1 MNILNKISLIGLLSI
16 ASFSSMAQETS
27 LPYEGVKGWEETK
40 DKRMAWFREARF
52 GLFIHW
58 GLYSAAAGSWDGKQ
72 YPQHYAEWI
81 QAWAKIPSKTYAQV
95 LKPKFTAS
103 KFKADEWA
111 SLAKEAGMRYVII
124 TSRHHE
130 GFSIFNSQQ
139 PYSLKNEIT
148 GGTNISPEGRD
159 LYGEVITAFRKKGLK
174 AGAYYSLLDWQ
185 HPDSYEGLSYLNSN
199 PTGYK
204 PDHENYKKYLYGQ
217 VKELANNYGG
227 LDVLWLDFSSKKH
240 QGESWGTKNILTD
253 LIKWQPQVIVNNR
266 FWDGLE
272 NKNGDIGTPE
282 KYIPPTGLPGMD
294 WEVSH
299 TMNESY
305 GYSAHDQNWK
315 SFDKMMR
322 LFIETV
328 SKGGNFLLN
337 VGPDAEGS
345 IPEQAKTLLQDIGQ
359 WMNSNGDAIYGTTAS
374 PFQALDWG
382 YSTQKAGKLYFHV
395 FDIPADGNIQI
406 PLSSPIQQAYL
417 MGSPQK
423 KLKIKS
429 SATGKSIALPTDFKG
444 IMPLVIVAEIKG
456 SPTVIQSQVQT
467 QKDGRIV
474 LTANNAKL
482 VGTDG
487 IKLIGA
493 TTHDPNRP
501 NAIGGW
507 SKTSDQVAWDVKIQ
521 RPGQYKVV
529 VNYLPHE
536 QKAGSISIALGTST
550 LSHTLPSL
558 KGNKFVDSD
567 AGTIEISQQAI
578 GDAALQIQLKAL
590 EIKGNSLPEISSIS
604 LIPVT
609 K

>member
-81 QAWAKIPSKTYAQV
+81 QAWAKVPSKTYAQV

-406 PLSSPIQQAYL
+406 PLSSPIHQAYL

>member
-1 MNILNKISLIGLLSI
+1 MKIIKKITLLSLLST
-16 ASFSSMAQETS
+16 AVLSATAQSSS
-27 LPYEGVKGWEETK
+27 VPYEGVSGWKETK
-40 DKRMAWFREARF
+40 DSRMEWFREARF

-58 GLYSAAAGSWDGKQ
+58 GLYSAAGGSWDGKQ

-81 QAWAKIPSKTYAQV
+81 QAWAKVPSKTYAEV

-103 KFKADEWA
+103 KFDATAWA
-111 SLAKEAGMRYVII
+111 SLAKEAGMKYVII

-139 PYSLKNEIT
+139 PYSLKNDIT
-148 GGTNISPEGRD
+148 EGTNISPKGRD
-159 LYGEVITAFRKKGLK
+159 LYGEVVKAFRAKGLK

-185 HPDSYEGLSYLNSN
+185 HPDSYEGLSYLNPN

-204 PDHENYKKYLYGQ
+204 PNHEVYKDYLYGQ

-227 LDVLWLDFSSKKH
+227 LDVLWLDFSSKNRE
-240 QGESWGTKNILTD
+240 GESWGTKRILTD
-253 LIKWQPQVIVNNR
+253 LIKWQPQIIVNNR

-315 SFDKMMR
+315 SFDKTMR

-337 VGPDAEGS
+337 VGPDGEGV
-345 IPEQAKTLLQDIGQ
+345 IPEKAVELLQDIGQ
-359 WMNSNGDAIYGTTAS
+359 WMKVNSEAIYGTTAS
-374 PFQALDWG
+374 PFQGLDWG
-382 YSTQKAGKLYFHV
+382 YCTQKGKKLYFHV
-395 FDIPADGNIQI
+395 FDIPQNGAIEV
-406 PLSSPIQQAYL
+406 PLSSAISKAYVI
-417 MGSPQK
+417 GNSK
-423 KLKIKS
+423 KSLKITKT
-429 SATGKSIALPTDFKG
+429 SAGKTIQLPTNFKG
-444 IMPLVIVAEIKG
+444 QMPLVIVAEING
-456 SPTVIQSQVQT
+456 LPEVIRQQIRT

-482 VGTDG
+482 IGAGG

-493 TTHDPNRP
+493 TTHNPNRP
-501 NAIGGW
+501 NAIGDW
-507 SKTSDQVAWDVKIQ
+507 SNKGDQVIWDIKIQ
-521 RPGQYKVV
+521 RPGTYKVI
-529 VNYLPHE
+529 VNYLPNE
-536 QKAGSISIALGTST
+536 QKSGTIS
-550 LSHTLPSL
+550 LSFGNNKLSYQL
-558 KGNKFVDSD
+558 NDAKGNQFVDMEI
-567 AGTIEISQQAI
+567 GTFEISQQSL
-578 GDAALQIQLKAL
+578 GDTALKVELKAL
-590 EIKGNSLPEISSIS
+590 EIKGNMLPEISSIS
-604 LIPVT
+604 LIPA

>member
-81 QAWAKIPSKTYAQV
+81 QAWAKVPSKTYAQV

-217 VKELANNYGG
+217 VKELANYYGG

>member
-1 MNILNKISLIGLLSI
+1 MNILNKISLIGLLSM
-16 ASFSSMAQETS
+16 ASLSSIAQENS
-27 LPYEGVKGWEETK
+27 IPYEGVKGWEETK
-40 DKRMAWFREARF
+40 DKRMEWFREARF

-81 QAWAKIPSKTYAQV
+81 QAWAKVPSKPYAQV

-103 KFKADEWA
+103 KFNADEWA

-130 GFSIFNSQQ
+130 GFSIFNSKQ
-139 PYSLKNEIT
+139 PYALKNDIT

-159 LYGEVITAFRKKGLK
+159 LYGEVMTAFRKKGLK

-185 HPDSYEGLSYLNSN
+185 HPDSYEGLTYLNPN

-253 LIKWQPQVIVNNR
+253 LIKWQPQIIVNNR

-345 IPEQAKTLLQDIGQ
+345 IPEQAKTLLKDIGQ
-359 WMNSNGDAIYGTTAS
+359 WMDNNGDAIYGTTAS

-382 YSTQKAGKLYFHV
+382 YSTQKPGKLYFHV

-406 PLSSPIQQAYL
+406 PLSSSIEQAYL

-423 KLKIKS
+423 KLKINS
-429 SATGKSIALPTDFKG
+429 STAGKSIALPTDFKG

-456 SPTVIQSQVQT
+456 TPTVIQNQIQT

-482 VGTDG
+482 MGTGG

-501 NAIGGW
+501 NAIGNW
-507 SKTSDQVAWDVKIQ
+507 SKTNDHVTWDVKIQ

-529 VNYLPHE
+529 INYLPHD
-536 QKAGSISIALGTST
+536 QKTGSISIALGTST
-550 LSHTLPSL
+550 LSHTLPSQ
-558 KGNKFVDSD
+558 KGNKFVESN
-567 AGTIEISQQAI
+567 AGTLEISQQAI

-590 EIKGNSLPEISSIS
+590 EIKGSSLPEISSIS
-604 LIPVT
+604 LIPIV